1 MAAVTPLDPI
11 EADVASALFDIAPTW
26 AVQLGR
32 HDFDGRLPDYSRAAT
47 GPWAAR
53 ARSLLDRLAAIDDA
67 VLAPDRRVDRFLLR
81 LALEGNLFDLEE
93 ARKLDTNPMTYLSV
107 LSLSPYIT
115 REYAPLE
122 TRMEAVARLLR
133 AAPGLLATGR
143 QRLQGPLPK
152 PFVEL
157 TVSIGRGLPSHFE
170 EAEKYAA
177 ARGAG
182 APVAEARAVAEV
194 ALASFLVWLHEEE
207 LPRAVP
213 DFALGAE
220 RYQRLLYVREGIEAP
235 FADVKK
241 AGLADLARNHARLA
255 EIAAKER
262 APISA
267 VITRLEHDLP
277 VPEKILDEAG
287 ALVEETRSFV
297 AEHELA
303 TIPEP
308 THCRVEETP
317 AWGRATTTA
326 SMDQPGPFD
335 AGSAEGIYYVTT
347 VDPTWTEAQRREWLR
362 SLSRPM
368 LRNITVHEVYPGHY
382 LQALH
387 LRLHPLS
394 LARKVCYSPSF
405 VEGWAHYTE
414 QLAIEAGLGKGS
426 DAAEVAQIVD
436 ALLRDCRLLASVGL
450 HTEGRSVEWATKLFE
465 TEAFLDPLPAQREA
479 LRGTF
484 DPEYFCYTLGKLAI
498 LDVRHRHLAAR
509 FGGSLRAFH
518 DAVLSFGCPP
528 VGLLDGLLGA
538 LPTPAAGSVP

>member
-1 MAAVTPLDPI
+1 MADSAGLDAL
-11 EADVASALFDIAPTW
+11 ETDVAAALFEVAPTW

-32 HDFDGRLPDYSRAAT
+32 HDYDGRLPDYAPAAT
-47 GPWAAR
+47 ASWATR
-53 ARSLLDRLAAIDDA
+53 ARGLLDRLAAIDDA
-67 VLAPDRRVDRFLLR
+67 TLPADRRVDRFLLR
-81 LALEGNLFDLEE
+81 LALEGNLFDLDE
-93 ARKLDTNPMTYLSV
+93 ARKLETNPMTYLSV

-115 REYAPLE
+115 REYAPAGP
-122 TRMEAVARLLR
+122 RMEAVGRLLR
-133 AAPGLLATGR
+133 GVPRLLATGR
-143 QRLQGPLPK
+143 ARLQGPLPK

-157 TVSIGRGLPSHFE
+157 ALSIGRGLPSHFE

-177 ARGAG
+177 GQGLGAS
-182 APVAEARAVAEV
+182 VTEARAVAEV
-194 ALASFLVWLHEEE
+194 ALASFLVWLHQEE

-213 DFALGAE
+213 EFALGAE
-220 RYQRLLYVREGIEAP
+220 RYQRLLFVREGIEAP
-235 FADVKK
+235 YADIRK
-241 AGLADLARNHARLA
+241 AGTADLARNHARLA
-255 EIAAKER
+255 EIAARER

-267 VITRLEHDLP
+267 VIARLEHELP
-277 VPEKILDEAG
+277 VPEKILDEA
-287 ALVEETRSFV
+287 AAFVEEARAFV
-297 AEHELA
+297 AGHDLA

-308 THCRVEETP
+308 TRCRVEETP

-347 VDPTWTEAQRREWLR
+347 VDPAWSDAQRREWLR

-414 QLAIEAGLGKGS
+414 QLAIEAGLGNGS
-426 DAAEVAQIVD
+426 DSAEVAQLVD

-450 HTEGRSVEWATKLFE
+450 HTEGKSVEWATKLFE

-498 LDVRHRHLAAR
+498 LDVRHRHLAGR

-538 LPTPAAGSVP
+538 LPAVSSGSTP